1 MAEPLVS
8 VIVPVFEGERFL
20 GDALDSVAA
29 QTHSSVETIVVDDGS
44 PDGSAEI
51 ASGRPGVRVLREPH
65 RGVAAARNAG
75 LSVARGE
82 LIAFL
87 DQDDEWQPQ
96 KLARQAAALAE
107 RPGLSIVLSHMQMT
121 LVPGTP
127 RPDWFE
133 PAWLTSAKP
142 GFVPSTWLVR
152 RGAFERVGTFD
163 TSYAIACDSDW
174 LTRAKDGGLASK
186 MLSDVLVHWRVH
198 GSNGSYD
205 QATMR
210 REMLRML
217 RGTAERQREARR
229 AG

>member
-1 MAEPLVS
+1 MTEPLVS
-8 VIVPVFEGERFL
+8 VIVPVFAGERFL
-20 GDALDSVAA
+20 GDALDTVAA
-29 QTHSSVETIVVDDGS
+29 QTYPSVETIVVDDGS
-44 PDGSAEI
+44 PDRSAEI
-51 ASGRPGVRVLREPH
+51 ADGRAGVRVLREPH

-75 LSVARGE
+75 LAAAHGE

-87 DQDDEWQPQ
+87 DQDDQWQPQ
-96 KLARQAAALAE
+96 KLARQAAALE
-107 RPGLSIVLSHMQMT
+107 RPELSIVLSHMQMT

-133 PAWLTSAKP
+133 LGWLTAAKP
-142 GFVPSTWLVR
+142 GFVPSTWMVR
-152 RGAFERVGTFD
+152 REAFEQIGTFD

-174 LTRAKDGGLASK
+174 LTRAKDGGLASE
-186 MLSDVLVHWRVH
+186 MLADVLVRWRVH

-205 QATMR
+205 QTTMR

-217 RGTAERQREARR
+217 RGTAGRQREARH